1 MKCIIN
7 GKVILPDR
15 VADNL
20 AVVFDSKIQ
29 KLADINDID
38 VSEYEVIDAGGKYVS
53 PGLVDMHIHGFLG
66 ADVSDG
72 DVDGIRLMAEGIIK
86 NGVTAWCPTTMTVS
100 KAEIEAAFDCARTLK
115 SSSEYYGA
123 RILGVN
129 SEGPFINS
137 KKKGAQA
144 EEHILRP
151 DADFIKANADIVKLF
166 TVAPEV
172 DGAAECIAEVK
183 ADTNVLIS
191 MGHTDATYEQAAE
204 GIANGVRHTTHLFNA
219 MTALSHRSPGVVGAA
234 LSDSRVSTE
243 LIADTFHVNK
253 GIFNMVAK
261 LKGDKLCLITDCI
274 RAGGM
279 SDGDYTLGG
288 QPVHKEGI
296 QCLMADG
303 TIAGSV
309 LNLNDAV
316 FNLYDNSELEI
327 YEAVACASLN
337 PAKALGEDGE
347 IGSLE
352 EGKRAD
358 IIIADEKFAVSMT
371 ILGGEIRY
379 KEGE

>member
-7 GKVILPDR
+7 GKLILKDSI
-15 VADNL
+15 AENM
-20 AVVFDSKIQ
+20 AIVFDDKIE
-29 KLADINDID
+29 KIAPLSDID
-38 VSEYEVIDAGGKYVS
+38 TSAYEVIDAKGMFVS
-53 PGLVDMHIHGFLG
+53 PGLVDMHIHGYLG
-66 ADVSDG
+66 ADASDA
-72 DVDGIRLMAEGIIK
+72 DAEGIKKMAEGIIK

-100 KAEIEAAFDCARTLK
+100 KAEIEAAFDAVREVK
-115 SSSEYYGA
+115 NSDSYYGS

-129 SEGPFINS
+129 SEGPFINA

-144 EEHILRP
+144 EEHILKP
-151 DADFIKANADIVKLF
+151 DADFIEKHSDLVKLF

-172 DGAAECIAEVK
+172 EGAAECIEKVSK
-183 ADTNVLIS
+183 NTNVLIS
-191 MGHTDATYEQAAE
+191 MGHTDATYEEAVE
-204 GIANGVRHTTHLFNA
+204 GIKKGVRHTTHLFNA

-234 LSDSRVSTE
+234 LADGNVSTE

-253 GIFNMVAK
+253 GLFGLIAK
-261 LKGDKLCLITDCI
+261 IKGDKLCLITDCI

-279 SDGDYTLGG
+279 PDGDYTLGG

-296 QCLMADG
+296 KCLMDDG

-309 LNLNDAV
+309 LKLNEAV
-316 FNLYDNSELEI
+316 YNLYENSDLKL
-327 YEAVACASLN
+327 YEAVNCASLN
-337 PAKALGEDGE
+337 VAKALGEDKE

-358 IIIADEKFAVSMT
+358 IVIADERFNVKTT

-379 KEGE
+379 KGE

>member
-38 VSEYEVIDAGGKYVS
+38 VSDYEVIDAGGKYVS

-279 SDGDYTLGG
+279 PDGDYTLGG

>member
-20 AVVFDSKIQ
+20 AVIFDSKIQ
-29 KLADINDID
+29 KLADIKDID
-38 VSEYEVIDAGGKYVS
+38 LSQYEVIDAAGKYVA

-72 DVDGIRLMAEGIIK
+72 DIDGIRLMAEGIIK

-100 KAEIEAAFDCARTLK
+100 KAEIEAAFDCVRTLK
-115 SSSEYYGA
+115 SSTEYYGA
-123 RILGVN
+123 RVLGVN

-151 DADFIKANADIVKLF
+151 DAAFIKANADIIKLF

-172 DGAAECIAEVK
+172 DGAAECIAEVSN
-183 ADTNVLIS
+183 DTNVLIS
-191 MGHTDATYEQAAE
+191 MGHTDATYEQAAK
-204 GIANGVRHTTHLFNA
+204 GIDDGVRHTTHLFNA

-279 SDGDYTLGG
+279 PDGDYTLGG

-296 QCLMADG
+296 QCLMPDG

-316 FNLYDNSELEI
+316 FNVYDNSELEI

-379 KEGE
+379 KKGE

>member
-7 GKVILPDR
+7 GKVILKDG
-15 VADNL
+15 VSENL
-20 AVVFDSKIQ
+20 AILFDEKIE
-29 KLADINDID
+29 KIVDIKDID
-38 VSEYEVIDAGGKYVS
+38 LSGYDCLDAEGCYVA
-53 PGLVDMHIHGFLG
+53 PGLVDMHIHGYLG

-72 DVDGIRLMAEGIIK
+72 NVEDIKKMAQGIVK

-100 KAEIEAAFDCARTLK
+100 KAEIEAAFDAVREVKNCG
-115 SSSEYYGA
+115 EYYGS

-129 SEGPFINS
+129 SEGPFINA

-151 DADFIKANADIVKLF
+151 DADFIIENKDIVKLF

-172 DGAAECIAEVK
+172 DGAAECIEKVTENT
-183 ADTNVLIS
+183 DILVS
-191 MGHTDATYEQAAE
+191 MGHTDATYEEAAA
-204 GIANGVRHTTHLFNA
+204 GIEKGVRHATHLFNA
-219 MTALSHRSPGVVGAA
+219 MTALTHLSPGVVGAA

-243 LIADTFHVNK
+243 LIADTFHVNE
-253 GIFNMVAK
+253 GVFNLVAK
-261 LKGDKLCLITDCI
+261 LKEDKLCLITDCI

-279 SDGDYTLGG
+279 PDGDYTLGG

-296 QCLMADG
+296 KCLMPDG

-309 LNLNDAV
+309 LNLNNAV
-316 FNLYDNSELEI
+316 YNLFENTDLEI
-327 YEAVACASLN
+327 YEAVNCASLN
-337 PAKALGEDGE
+337 PAIALGEDKE

-352 EGKRAD
+352 VGKRAD
-358 IIIADEKFAVSMT
+358 IIIADEKFNIKTT

-379 KEGE
+379 KGE